1 MEPGALNGAT
11 NSTVGTRFYANAT
24 TPVGTGT
31 VKQIGTFLK
40 YKKADCTSFF
50 IDYSLKQSDGS
61 NMFVRVGTIRVI
73 NGVPQGIAKV
83 NITDENTEI
92 WQDLNTDTIVQEDDE
107 FSNIEFQA
115 VINGDDLEINYTQ
128 DASNFTE
135 ISYTVKRWTM

>member
-1 MEPGALNGAT
+1 
-11 NSTVGTRFYANAT
+11 
-24 TPVGTGT
+24 
-31 VKQIGTFLK
+31 
-40 YKKADCTSFF
+40 
-50 IDYSLKQSDGS
+50 
-61 NMFVRVGTIRVI
+61 MFVRVGTIRVI

>member
-1 MEPGALNGAT
+1 
-11 NSTVGTRFYANAT
+11 
-24 TPVGTGT
+24 
-31 VKQIGTFLK
+31 
-40 YKKADCTSFF
+40 
-50 IDYSLKQSDGS
+50 
-61 NMFVRVGTIRVI
+61 MFVRVGTIRVI

-107 FSNIEFQA
+107 FSNIEFQT